1 VPGPLD
7 SFRVV
12 DCSSFVSGP
21 IATRILGDQG
31 ADVIKV
37 EPPAR
42 GDLTRGMGA
51 RRGGMGALF
60 ATVNRS
66 KRSVAI
72 DLKRPGGLEALLR
85 LVSGADVFVENF
97 RPGAAQ
103 RLGVGEPALRAVRGD
118 LVYVSITGFG
128 ETGPY
133 VGKRVYDPVIQALSG
148 LADIQRDRASNRPRM
163 VRTVVPDKVSALT
176 AAQAITAALLSRERT
191 GRGQHVRLAMLDA
204 VLAFLWPEGY
214 AGYTWR
220 GDEARGARR
229 TLAQDLIFETLDGFI
244 TAGTVSRQEWE
255 GFSRAAE
262 RPEWLEDARFRDAA
276 GLVAHADERFD
287 LMAEVLHTRTSEAW
301 LARLDAEGVPCA
313 PVLRRSEVLSHPQ
326 VAAAGILEES
336 EHPHAGPM
344 RQPRPATRFSGT
356 PSAALRAAPLLGEH
370 TDEVLTEA
378 GLDAAALAKLRASG
392 AVA

>member
-1 VPGPLD
+1 MPGPLD
-7 SFRVV
+7 GFRVV

-133 VGKRVYDPVIQALSG
+133 VAKRVYDPVIQALSG

-229 TLAQDLIFETLDGFI
+229 TLAQDLVFETLDGFI

>member
-7 SFRVV
+7 GFRVV

-37 EPPAR
+37 EPPAH

-72 DLKRPGGLEALLR
+72 DLKRPEGLDALLR
-85 LVSGADVFVENF
+85 LVAGADVFVENF
-97 RPGAAQ
+97 RPGAAL
-103 RLGVGEPALRAVRGD
+103 RLGVGEPALRAVRDD
-118 LVYVSITGFG
+118 LIYVSITGFG

-133 VGKRVYDPVIQALSG
+133 VAKRVYDPVIQALSG

-204 VLAFLWPEGY
+204 VLAFLWPEGF

-220 GDEARGARR
+220 GNEARGARR
-229 TLAQDLIFETLDGFI
+229 PLAQDLVFETLDGFI
-244 TAGTVSRQEWE
+244 TAGTVSRREWE
-255 GFSRAAE
+255 GFARAAE
-262 RPEWLEDARFRDAA
+262 RPEWLEDTRFRDAA

-287 LMAEVLHTRTSEAW
+287 LMAEVLRTRSSDAW

-313 PVLRRSEVLSHPQ
+313 PVLRRREVLSHPQ

-344 RQPRPATRFSGT
+344 RQPRPAARFDGT
-356 PSAALRAAPLLGEH
+356 PSGALRAAPLLGEH
-370 TDEVLTEA
+370 TDEVLAEA
-378 GLDAAALAKLRASG
+378 GLDAAALAKLRTCG